1 MARRGEARRR
11 RSDAPRRPV
20 RRSGLAAA
28 LAFASALGV
37 AAVGCTAPADTVST
51 TEPSRSTT
59 SSAPTATEPPTTTVA
74 TTTSLVAPTTTSTT
88 ASPMPSL
95 PVAVPD
101 VPATALVDRLALA
114 DATTPPTYV
123 RDRFGDDWAYDP
135 ASGCNTRERVLIE
148 EAIVAPAVDD
158 RCRSTG
164 GRWRSIYDGV
174 EATDVAEL
182 QIDHLVPLADAWR
195 AGAWRWTDA
204 DRFAFAND
212 LGTPDALIAVTGSTN
227 QSKGDSSPDEWLPPD
242 RSAWCDYVGAWVRVK
257 ARWALSV
264 TPAEKATLVSVLSGC

>member
-1 MARRGEARRR
+1 VG
-11 RSDAPRRPV
+11 
-20 RRSGLAAA
+20 AA
-28 LAFASALGV
+28 LAIVLALSTTAS
-37 AAVGCTAPADTVST
+37 GCSAPSDQVSA
-51 TEPSRSTT
+51 TEPSPSTT
-59 SSAPTATEPPTTTVA
+59 SSAPSTTERVPTTTATSLITTSTTTTTTTTTTTVA
-74 TTTSLVAPTTTSTT
+74 PA
-88 ASPMPSL
+88 PSL
-95 PVAVPD
+95 PIALPD

-114 DATTPPTYV
+114 DGTPPPDYV

-158 RCRSTG
+158 RCRSSG
-164 GRWRSIYDGV
+164 GRWRSAYDGV

-204 DRFAFAND
+204 ERFAFAND

-227 QSKGDSSPDEWLPPD
+227 QSKSDSTPDEWLPPD
-242 RSAWCDYVGAWVRVK
+242 RSAWCDYASAWVRVK
-257 ARWALSV
+257 ARWALTV